1 MHKVT
6 AWRESLWPHTADA
19 HAGFLNTALCGG
31 CEPDPKEGSCGDGEQ
46 PALWQQ
52 KAPAEQLLRTN
63 VLVTDGGVHG
73 TAAIHEPRAASTT
86 TREGMGNQRPLN
98 QLRLLG
104 VADQP

>member
-6 AWRESLWPHTADA
+6 AWRESLWPHTAET
-19 HAGFLNTALCGG
+19 HAGLLNTSLCGG

-46 PALWQQ
+46 PALLAA

-63 VLVTDGGVHG
+63 MLVTDGGVHG
-73 TAAIHEPRAASTT
+73 TAAIHEPRVASTT
-86 TREGMGNQRPLN
+86 TREGMGKQRPLD

-104 VADQP
+104 VVDQP

>member
-1 MHKVT
+1 MRSLAPT
-6 AWRESLWPHTADA
+6 AATHSGLLDA
-19 HAGFLNTALCGG
+19 SLCGG
-31 CEPDPKEGSCGDGEQ
+31 CEPDPREGSCGDGEQ

-52 KAPAEQLLRTN
+52 KAPAEQLLKTCT
-63 VLVTDGGVHG
+63 LVTDGGVHV

-86 TREGMGNQRPLN
+86 TREGMGKQRPLN